1 MYSLLGE
8 WVNVVGNVEIESG
21 TVYWVLCQV
30 LSNAREIKHRWDFKR
45 SQICLIANARMQ
57 ENVWRAYGSSSKDD
71 FLCRWNQG
79 PRARGICENC
89 IRFALNKT
97 VGAQNVLSPAVNST
111 VRKVSPAAPVVCRIR
126 VTRVDRSMC
135 KLGRAWN

>member
-57 ENVWRAYGSSSKDD
+57 ENVWRAYGSS
-71 FLCRWNQG
+71 
-79 PRARGICENC
+79 
-89 IRFALNKT
+89 
-97 VGAQNVLSPAVNST
+97 
-111 VRKVSPAAPVVCRIR
+111 
-126 VTRVDRSMC
+126 
-135 KLGRAWN
+135 